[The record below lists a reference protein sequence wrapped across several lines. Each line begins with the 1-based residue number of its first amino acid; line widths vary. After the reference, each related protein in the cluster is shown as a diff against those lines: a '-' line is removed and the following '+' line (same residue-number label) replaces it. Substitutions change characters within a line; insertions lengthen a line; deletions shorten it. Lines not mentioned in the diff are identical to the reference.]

1 MGQGEMYAER
11 CTSREEGSGRKG
23 RKEGGEEDKEGKEVG
38 GLAGEHGHSLSL
50 PNGQSSSP
58 LSLLLTLRGSPWG
71 SGKERNTPQSQM
83 TKGSNPGVQQP
94 QSLMSNDGPVRGKS
108 RWLDEPM
115 DGRVLLE
122 GAMDASLQR
131 LGRGRAK
138 SAQYGIKQGDL
149 PRAGEKAA

>member
-1 MGQGEMYAER
+1 MHKQR
-11 CTSREEGSGRKG
+11 RRK
-23 RKEGGEEDKEGKEVG
+23 RKEGKEG
-38 GLAGEHGHSLSL
+38 GRRGRQGREGGRGSGKRTRPLFILEWQVLLA
-50 PNGQSSSP
+50 P
-58 LSLLLTLRGSPWG
+58 SLLLTLRGRPWG
-71 SGKERNTPQSQM
+71 SGKERNAPQSQM

-115 DGRVLLE
+115 DGCVLLE